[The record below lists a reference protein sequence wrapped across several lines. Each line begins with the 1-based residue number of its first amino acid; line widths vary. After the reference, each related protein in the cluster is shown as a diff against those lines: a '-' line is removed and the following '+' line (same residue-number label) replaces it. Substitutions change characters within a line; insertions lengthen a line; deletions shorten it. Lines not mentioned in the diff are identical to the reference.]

1 VDSYLKKHNSSDKVD
16 FSIYLGLMRTILKN
30 YSSLLLLLGGI
41 IAGSI
46 LGLVFGKRVEVIKPI
61 GDIFLNLLFTAVIP
75 LVFFAISSAIA
86 NVDAGQKLGK
96 VISAMGMVFLGT
108 VLVSAFLTIVAI
120 WLFPLQA
127 VTTGPAS
134 LEENMQPAGFG
145 EQITRLLTTG
155 EFFELLSRKNMLP
168 FIIFSALT
176 GFAALKAGE
185 SGKAFR
191 KFLDSGNEVM
201 KSLLNIIM
209 FLGPIGLGAYFA
221 YQVGTL
227 GPQLFGT
234 YASSMAVYYGFGLF
248 YFIVLFSVYA
258 FLAGGMPGVKIY
270 WKNNLLPTF
279 TALGSCSSIA
289 TIPANLVAAQR
300 MGIPEHIGNV
310 VVPLGG
316 TLHKD
321 GSSISSIVKIG
332 VVFAMYGRP
341 LSGVDT
347 VLLALGV
354 TVIVSIVEG
363 GIPNGGYIGELLVMS
378 VYGFPI
384 EALPAV
390 MIIGT
395 LVDPLATILN
405 ATGDTV
411 AAMMVTRVIKG
422 RHWLRDRADLP
433 DPAARPAGL
442 EQ

>member
-1 VDSYLKKHNSSDKVD
+1 
-16 FSIYLGLMRTILKN
+16 MRTILKN

-46 LGLVFGKRVEVIKPI
+46 LGLIFGKRVEVIKPI

-75 LVFFAISSAIA
+75 LVFFAIASAIA
-86 NVDAGQKLGK
+86 NVDPGQKLGK
-96 VISAMGMVFLGT
+96 VMSVMGLVFVGT

-120 WLFPLQA
+120 WIFPLQA
-127 VTTGPAS
+127 VTTGPTGFD
-134 LEENMQPAGFG
+134 EQMQAAGPG
-145 EQITRLLTTG
+145 EQLTRLLTVG
-155 EFFELLSRKNMLP
+155 EFYELLSRKNMLP
-168 FIIFSALT
+168 FIIFSALV

-191 KFLDSGNEVM
+191 RFLDSGNEVM
-201 KSLLNIIM
+201 KQLLNIIM
-209 FLGPIGLGAYFA
+209 LLGPIGLGAYFA

-227 GPQLFGT
+227 GPELFGT

-248 YFIVLFSVYA
+248 YFIVMFSVYA
-258 FLAGGMPGVKIY
+258 FLAGGMAGVRIY
-270 WKNNLLPTF
+270 WKNNLIPTF

-289 TIPANLVAAQR
+289 TIPANLTAARR

-332 VVFAMYGRP
+332 VVFAMFGRP
-341 LSGVDT
+341 LTGVDT

-390 MIIGT
+390 MVIGT

-411 AAMMVTRVIKG
+411 AAMMVTRVVKG
-422 RHWLRDRADLP
+422 RRWLKDRVDLQ
-433 DPAARPAGL
+433 DPVARLSDQAL
-442 EQ
+442 

>member
-1 VDSYLKKHNSSDKVD
+1 
-16 FSIYLGLMRTILKN
+16 MRTILKN

-46 LGLVFGKRVEVIKPI
+46 LGLIFGKRVEVIKPI

-75 LVFFAISSAIA
+75 LVFFAIASAIA
-86 NVDAGQKLGK
+86 NVDPGQKLGK
-96 VISAMGMVFLGT
+96 VMSVMGLVFVGT

-120 WLFPLQA
+120 WIFPLQA
-127 VTTGPAS
+127 VTTGPTGFD
-134 LEENMQPAGFG
+134 EQMQAAGPG
-145 EQITRLLTTG
+145 EQLTRLLTVG
-155 EFFELLSRKNMLP
+155 EFYELLSRKNMLP
-168 FIIFSALT
+168 FIIFSALV

-191 KFLDSGNEVM
+191 RFLDSGNEVM
-201 KSLLNIIM
+201 KQLLNIIM
-209 FLGPIGLGAYFA
+209 LLGPIGLGAYFA

-227 GPQLFGT
+227 GPELFGT

-248 YFIVLFSVYA
+248 YFIVMFSVYA
-258 FLAGGMPGVKIY
+258 FLAGGMAGVRIY
-270 WKNNLLPTF
+270 WKNNLIPTF

-289 TIPANLVAAQR
+289 TIPANLTAAQR

-332 VVFAMYGRP
+332 VVFAMFGRP
-341 LSGVDT
+341 LTGVDT

-390 MIIGT
+390 MVIGT

-411 AAMMVTRVIKG
+411 AAMMVTRVVKG
-422 RHWLRDRADLP
+422 RRWLKDRVDLQ
-433 DPAARPAGL
+433 DPVARLSDQAL
-442 EQ
+442 

>member
-1 VDSYLKKHNSSDKVD
+1 
-16 FSIYLGLMRTILKN
+16 MRNILKN
-30 YSSLLLLLGGI
+30 YSSLLTLLGGI

-46 LGLVFGKRVEVIKPI
+46 LGLIFGKRVEVIKPI

-86 NVDAGQKLGK
+86 NIDPGQKLGR
-96 VISAMGMVFLGT
+96 VISVMSLVFVGT
-108 VLVSAFLTIVAI
+108 VLVSAFLTIVAVWI
-120 WLFPLQA
+120 FPLKA
-127 VTTGPAS
+127 VAPGTFAA
-134 LEENMQPAGFG
+134 EDNAQPAGFG
-145 EQITRLLTTG
+145 EQIVKLLTTG

-185 SGKAFR
+185 AGKAFR
-191 KFLDSGNEVM
+191 NFLHSGNEVM
-201 KSLLNIIM
+201 KSLLDIIM
-209 FLGPIGLGAYFA
+209 VLGPVGLGAYFA

-258 FLAGGMPGVKIY
+258 FLAGGFAAVKIY
-270 WKNNLLPTF
+270 WKNNLIPTF

-289 TIPANLVAAQR
+289 TIPANLTAAQR

-316 TLHKD
+316 SLHKD
-321 GSSISSIVKIG
+321 GSSISSIIKIG
-332 VVFAMYGRP
+332 VVFAMFNRP
-341 LSGVDT
+341 FTGVDT

-390 MIIGT
+390 MVIGT

-411 AAMMVTRVIKG
+411 AAMMVTRVMKG
-422 RHWLRDRADLP
+422 RNWLKDRADLP
-433 DPAARPAGL
+433 DPAAMPAG
-442 EQ
+442 QA

>member
-1 VDSYLKKHNSSDKVD
+1 
-16 FSIYLGLMRTILKN
+16 MRNILKN
-30 YSSLLLLLGGI
+30 YSSLLTLLGGI

-46 LGLVFGKRVEVIKPI
+46 LGLIFGQRVEVIKPI

-86 NVDAGQKLGK
+86 NIDPGQKLGK
-96 VISAMGMVFLGT
+96 VISVMTFVFLGT
-108 VLVSAFLTIVAI
+108 VLVSAFLTIVAVWI
-120 WLFPLQA
+120 FPLKA
-127 VTTGPAS
+127 VAPGTFVPD
-134 LEENMQPAGFG
+134 ENTHPAGFG
-145 EQITRLLTTG
+145 EQIVKLLTTG

-185 SGKAFR
+185 AGKAFR
-191 KFLDSGNEVM
+191 NFLHSGNEVM
-201 KSLLNIIM
+201 KSLLDIIM
-209 FLGPIGLGAYFA
+209 VLGPVGLGAYFA

-258 FLAGGMPGVKIY
+258 FLAGGFAGVKIY
-270 WKNNLLPTF
+270 WKNNLIPTF

-289 TIPANLVAAQR
+289 TIPANLTAAQR

-321 GSSISSIVKIG
+321 GSSISSIIKIG
-332 VVFAMYGRP
+332 VVFAMFGRP
-341 LSGVDT
+341 LTGIDT

-390 MIIGT
+390 MVIGT

-411 AAMMVTRVIKG
+411 AAMMVTRVMKG
-422 RHWLRDRADLP
+422 RNWLKDRADLP
-433 DPAARPAGL
+433 DPAAMPAS
-442 EQ
+442 QA

>member
-1 VDSYLKKHNSSDKVD
+1 
-16 FSIYLGLMRTILKN
+16 MRTILKN

-46 LGLVFGKRVEVIKPI
+46 LGLIFGKRVEVIKPI

-75 LVFFAISSAIA
+75 LVFFAIASAIA
-86 NVDAGQKLGK
+86 NVDPGQKLGK
-96 VISAMGMVFLGT
+96 VMSVMGLVFVGT

-120 WLFPLQA
+120 WIFPLQA
-127 VTTGPAS
+127 VTNGPGGFD
-134 LEENMQPAGFG
+134 EQIQTAGPG
-145 EQITRLLTTG
+145 EQLTRLLTVG
-155 EFFELLSRKNMLP
+155 EFYELLSRKNMLP
-168 FIIFSALT
+168 FIIFSALV
-176 GFAALKAGE
+176 GFAALRAGE

-191 KFLDSGNEVM
+191 RFLDSGNEVM
-201 KSLLNIIM
+201 KQLLNIIM
-209 FLGPIGLGAYFA
+209 ILGPIGLGAYFA

-227 GPQLFGT
+227 GPALFGT

-248 YFIVLFSVYA
+248 YFIVMFSVYA
-258 FLAGGMPGVKIY
+258 FLAGGMAGVKIY
-270 WKNNLLPTF
+270 WKNNLIPTF

-289 TIPANLVAAQR
+289 TIPANLTAAQR

-332 VVFAMYGRP
+332 VVFAMFGRP
-341 LSGVDT
+341 LTGVDT

-378 VYGFPI
+378 VYGFPV

-390 MIIGT
+390 MVIGT

-411 AAMMVTRVIKG
+411 AAMMVTRVMKG
-422 RHWLRDRADLP
+422 RRWLKDRADLQ
-433 DPAARPAGL
+433 DPVARLSDQAL
-442 EQ
+442 

>member
-1 VDSYLKKHNSSDKVD
+1 
-16 FSIYLGLMRTILKN
+16 MRTILKN

-46 LGLVFGKRVEVIKPI
+46 LGLIFGKQVEVIKPI

-86 NVDAGQKLGK
+86 NVDPSQKLGK
-96 VISAMGMVFLGT
+96 VISVMGAVFVGT

-120 WLFPLQA
+120 WLFPLKA
-127 VTTGPAS
+127 VTTGPNTM
-134 LEENMQPAGFG
+134 EHMQTGSAGD
-145 EQITRLLTTG
+145 QLTRLLTVG
-155 EFFELLSRKNMLP
+155 EFYELLSRKNMLP
-168 FIIFSALT
+168 FIIFSALA

-191 KFLDSGNEVM
+191 RFLDSGNEVM
-201 KSLLNIIM
+201 KELLNIIM
-209 FLGPIGLGAYFA
+209 ILGPIGLGAYFA

-227 GPQLFGT
+227 GPELFGT

-248 YFIVLFSVYA
+248 YFIVMFSVYA
-258 FLAGGMPGVKIY
+258 FLAGGMAGVKIY
-270 WKNNLLPTF
+270 WKNNLIPTF

-289 TIPANLVAAQR
+289 TIPANLTAAQR

-332 VVFAMYGRP
+332 VVFAMFGRP
-341 LSGVDT
+341 LTGVDT

-390 MIIGT
+390 MVIGT

-411 AAMMVTRVIKG
+411 AAMMVTRVMKG
-422 RHWLRDRADLP
+422 RRWLKDQADLQG
-433 DPAARPAGL
+433 PAARLSDRAL
-442 EQ
+442 

>member
-1 VDSYLKKHNSSDKVD
+1 
-16 FSIYLGLMRTILKN
+16 MRTILKN

-46 LGLVFGKRVEVIKPI
+46 LGLIFGKQVEVIKPI

-86 NVDAGQKLGK
+86 NVDPSQKLGK
-96 VISAMGMVFLGT
+96 VISVMGAVFVGT

-120 WLFPLQA
+120 WFFPLKA
-127 VTTGPAS
+127 VTTGPNTM
-134 LEENMQPAGFG
+134 EHMQTGSAGD
-145 EQITRLLTTG
+145 QLTRLLTVG
-155 EFFELLSRKNMLP
+155 EFYELLSRKNMLP
-168 FIIFSALT
+168 FIIFSALV

-191 KFLDSGNEVM
+191 RFLDSGNEVM
-201 KSLLNIIM
+201 KELLNIIM
-209 FLGPIGLGAYFA
+209 ILGPIGLGAYFA

-227 GPQLFGT
+227 GPELFGT
-234 YASSMAVYYGFGLF
+234 YASSMALYYGFGIF
-248 YFIVLFSVYA
+248 YFIVMFSVYA
-258 FLAGGMPGVKIY
+258 FMAGGMAGVKIY
-270 WKNNLLPTF
+270 WKNNLIPTF

-289 TIPANLVAAQR
+289 TIPANLTAAQR

-332 VVFAMYGRP
+332 VVFAMFGRP
-341 LSGVDT
+341 LTGVDT

-390 MIIGT
+390 MVIGT

-411 AAMMVTRVIKG
+411 AAMMVTRVMKG
-422 RHWLRDRADLP
+422 RRWLKDRADLQG
-433 DPAARPAGL
+433 PAARLSDQAL
-442 EQ
+442 

>member
-1 VDSYLKKHNSSDKVD
+1 
-16 FSIYLGLMRTILKN
+16 MRTILKN

-46 LGLVFGKRVEVIKPI
+46 LGLIFGKQVEVIKPI

-86 NVDAGQKLGK
+86 NVDPSQKLGK
-96 VISAMGMVFLGT
+96 VISVMGAVFVGT

-120 WLFPLQA
+120 WFFPLKA
-127 VTTGPAS
+127 VTTGPNTM
-134 LEENMQPAGFG
+134 EHMQTGSAGD
-145 EQITRLLTTG
+145 QLTRLLTVG
-155 EFFELLSRKNMLP
+155 EFYELLSRKNMLP
-168 FIIFSALT
+168 FIIFSALV

-191 KFLDSGNEVM
+191 RFLDSGNEVM
-201 KSLLNIIM
+201 KELLNIIM
-209 FLGPIGLGAYFA
+209 ILGPIGLGAYFA

-227 GPQLFGT
+227 GPELFGT
-234 YASSMAVYYGFGLF
+234 YASSMALYYGFGLF
-248 YFIVLFSVYA
+248 YFIVMFSVYA
-258 FLAGGMPGVKIY
+258 FLAGGMAGVKIY
-270 WKNNLLPTF
+270 WKNNLIPTF

-289 TIPANLVAAQR
+289 TIPANLTAAQR

-332 VVFAMYGRP
+332 VVFAMFGRP
-341 LSGVDT
+341 LTGVDT

-390 MIIGT
+390 MVIGT

-411 AAMMVTRVIKG
+411 AAMMVTRVMKG
-422 RHWLRDRADLP
+422 RRWLKDQVDLP
-433 DPAARPAGL
+433 GPVARLSDQAL
-442 EQ
+442 

>member
-1 VDSYLKKHNSSDKVD
+1 
-16 FSIYLGLMRTILKN
+16 MRTILKN

-46 LGLVFGKRVEVIKPI
+46 LGLIFGKQVEVIKPI

-75 LVFFAISSAIA
+75 LVFFAIASAIA
-86 NVDAGQKLGK
+86 NVDPGQKLGK
-96 VISAMGMVFLGT
+96 VISVMGVVFVGT

-120 WLFPLQA
+120 WFFPLKA
-127 VTTGPAS
+127 ITTGSTA
-134 LEENMQPAGFG
+134 LG
-145 EQITRLLTTG
+145 EQMQTASAGEQLTRLLTVG
-155 EFFELLSRKNMLP
+155 EFYELLSRKNMLP
-168 FIIFSALT
+168 FIIFSALV

-191 KFLDSGNEVM
+191 RFLDSGNEVM
-201 KSLLNIIM
+201 KELLNIIM
-209 FLGPIGLGAYFA
+209 VLGPIGLGAYFA

-227 GPQLFGT
+227 GPALFGT
-234 YASSMAVYYGFGLF
+234 YASSMAIYYGFGLF
-248 YFIVLFSVYA
+248 YFIVMFSVYA
-258 FLAGGMPGVKIY
+258 FLAGGMAGVKIY
-270 WKNNLLPTF
+270 WKNNLIPTF

-289 TIPANLVAAQR
+289 TIPANLTAAQR

-332 VVFAMYGRP
+332 VVFAMFGRP
-341 LSGVDT
+341 LTGVDT

-390 MIIGT
+390 MVIGT

-411 AAMMVTRVIKG
+411 AAMMVTRVMKG
-422 RHWLRDRADLP
+422 RRWLKDRVDLQ
-433 DPAARPAGL
+433 DPAARLSDQAV
-442 EQ
+442 